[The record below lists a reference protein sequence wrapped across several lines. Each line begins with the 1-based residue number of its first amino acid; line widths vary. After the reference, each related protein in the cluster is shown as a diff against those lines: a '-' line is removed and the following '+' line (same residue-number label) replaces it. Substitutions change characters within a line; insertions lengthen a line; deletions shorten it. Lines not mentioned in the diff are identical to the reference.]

1 MTEVVTIYLLLAS
14 VGIALFVAALA
25 GLVWMV
31 RSGQLEDLE
40 TPALRMLH
48 DDPIPADTQEHQ
60 HG

>member
-1 MTEVVTIYLLLAS
+1 MTEVVSIYLLLAS
-14 VGIALFVAALA
+14 VGIALFVAALV

-48 DDPIPADTQEHQ
+48 DDPTPADTEERS